1 MNNRTQI
8 GRFRRSDFALDRFK
22 PLSLLGLRQFWPIYR
37 NRVKVRAVVRYHC
50 NPFLIPGD
58 LDNVRCTRMV
68 VCRWHDHMVRW
79 RHYRCNRGA
88 VPMVEPGAIVVV
100 VTMVVVAWLSGAKPA
115 NLD

>member
-50 NPFLIPGD
+50 NPFLTLETWTMSVVLGWLFVGGMATWFVGD
-58 LDNVRCTRMV
+58 II
-68 VCRWHDHMVRW
+68 
-79 RHYRCNRGA
+79 A
-88 VPMVEPGAIVVV
+88 AIVERSR
-100 VTMVVVAWLSGAKPA
+100 W
-115 NLD
+115 